1 MSRLMDELTGENHA
15 HDGAPTDATSDVA
28 TPVDTAHDG
37 DRDADAAGSAPADDA
52 ATSTGSPAIVVPG
65 DDVDLDKIA
74 AGLDAVAAALQR
86 LDDGSYGIDHV
97 TGQPIDDAVLAADPT
112 ATRTP

>member
-1 MSRLMDELTGENHA
+1 MSRLMDELTGENHV
-15 HDGAPTDATSDVA
+15 HDDAPTDDTPDVA
-28 TPVDTAHDG
+28 
-37 DRDADAAGSAPADDA
+37 
-52 ATSTGSPAIVVPG
+52 ATPAIVVPG
-65 DDVDLDKIA
+65 DDVDLDEIA

-97 TGQPIDDAVLAADPT
+97 TGQPIDDAVLATDPT

>member
-1 MSRLMDELTGENHA
+1 MSRLMDELTGENHL
-15 HDGAPTDATSDVA
+15 HDGAPTDDTSDTSA
-28 TPVDTAHDG
+28 PSDPAHDG
-37 DRDADAAGSAPADDA
+37 DQGADAADSAPA
-52 ATSTGSPAIVVPG
+52 IVIPG
-65 DDVDLDKIA
+65 DDVDLDEIA

-97 TGQPIDDAVLAADPT
+97 TGQPIDNAVLAADPT

>member
-1 MSRLMDELTGENHA
+1 MDELTGENQVHA
-15 HDGAPTDATSDVA
+15 GAPTDDTSD
-28 TPVDTAHDG
+28 TPDPIDTAHNADHN
-37 DRDADAAGSAPADDA
+37 ADAAGSALADDA
-52 ATSTGSPAIVVPG
+52 TAGVATPAIVVPG
-65 DDVDLDKIA
+65 DDVDLDEIA

-97 TGQPIDDAVLAADPT
+97 TGQPIDDAVLAANPT

>member
-1 MSRLMDELTGENHA
+1 MDELTGENHV
-15 HDGAPTDATSDVA
+15 HDDAPTDDTSDVA
-28 TPVDTAHDG
+28 TPIDTAHDG
-37 DRDADAAGSAPADDA
+37 DRDADAAGSAPA
-52 ATSTGSPAIVVPG
+52 IVVPG
-65 DDVDLDKIA
+65 DDIDLDEIA

>member
-1 MSRLMDELTGENHA
+1 
-15 HDGAPTDATSDVA
+15 
-28 TPVDTAHDG
+28 
-37 DRDADAAGSAPADDA
+37 
-52 ATSTGSPAIVVPG
+52 VVPG

-112 ATRTP
+112 ATRMP